1 MITPIDVAL
10 KLCVTHNMIEDVF
23 ELYELAIQNLNM
35 PLNNRLVYY
44 RDYAQY
50 CAKWGQLEKAIGL
63 MLKRLKL
70 SE

>member
-1 MITPIDVAL
+1 MNVAL
-10 KLCVTHNMIEDVF
+10 NLCVIHNMIEDVS
-23 ELYELAIQNLNM
+23 ELYELTIQNSNV
-35 PLNNRLVYY
+35 PLDDRITYY
-44 RDYAQY
+44 RDYALH